1 MLQCATVSDVTFS
14 PTFST
19 DLNTALVR
27 ERAEAAA
34 ERWDQEPVQPT
45 QAPYGS
51 RYTWPCLVT
60 T

>member
-1 MLQCATVSDVTFS
+1 MSDVTFS

-27 ERAEAAA
+27 ERAEAAAA